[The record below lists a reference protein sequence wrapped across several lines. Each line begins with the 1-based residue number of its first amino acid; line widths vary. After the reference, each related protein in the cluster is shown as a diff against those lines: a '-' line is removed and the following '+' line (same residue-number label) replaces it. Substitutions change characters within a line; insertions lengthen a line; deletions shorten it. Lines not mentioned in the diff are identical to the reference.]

1 MFSRLA
7 KQTIRP
13 LVASSQVQVRNFS
26 VPLGGGLS
34 HDQRVTAWVDYFD
47 HPECDMFYFRRGNDR
62 VIGDDWIPPPEVWQ
76 SMLYSCRRNNCL
88 PSAIRVVEQIKNRCK
103 DNREAFFWIHQ
114 ELAPTLKDLG
124 IKTPEELGF
133 YDGDDE
139 YYSPTWQDY

>member
-1 MFSRLA
+1 MGIMALRR
-7 KQTIRP
+7 I
-13 LVASSQVQVRNFS
+13 ASSLTTRTLATSAFRQGEAIA
-26 VPLGGGLS
+26 LGGGIS

-103 DNREAFFWIHQ
+103 DNRE
-114 ELAPTLKDLG
+114 
-124 IKTPEELGF
+124 
-133 YDGDDE
+133 
-139 YYSPTWQDY
+139 